1 MVRPCAP
8 VFALQT
14 EKGARA
20 LTWEACKC
28 SPLAGPTCHLNSS
41 YLPAFLRPFSVALFV
56 RQEHSAKGSAG
67 VFSRRFAS
75 GLCNL
80 NLHSE
85 LPAVFPVLIWY
96 FHPVRHE
103 TAMRRSNRNVI
114 SDLGK
119 ESLKWGKSNSP
130 HPDSQRYRICCPR
143 TGQEHDKTPEK
154 QDSRLYLKS
163 AFSTEDT
170 SCNTLPH
177 HTLTDLIEMLT
188 NCHLRA
194 IWLGPSS
201 RRHQVWPSERPSEYA
216 PLSLQNSAIK

>member
-1 MVRPCAP
+1 MCTSICFTDREGGPCAHLGG
-8 VFALQT
+8 LQMQST
-14 EKGARA
+14 SWSHIPPKFI
-20 LTWEACKC
+20 LPPC
-28 SPLAGPTCHLNSS
+28 
-41 YLPAFLRPFSVALFV
+41 LPAPVLR
-56 RQEHSAKGSAG
+56 GSFCTTRTQCQGKCGG
-67 VFSRRFAS
+67 VLAVLRT

-114 SDLGK
+114 SNLGK

-130 HPDSQRYRICCPR
+130 HSDSQRYRICCPR
-143 TGQEHDKTPEK
+143 IGQEHDRTPEK
-154 QDSRLYLKS
+154 QESRLYLKS
-163 AFSTEDT
+163 AFSTEHT

-216 PLSLQNSAIK
+216 LFSLQNSAIK